1 MSKLVGIVSGS
12 ASDKPVVDKITS
24 VLDELGVAWEYS
36 VLSAH
41 RTPNKVA
48 RYSKEAEGKGLE
60 VLIGVA
66 GLSAALPGCLAAHST
81 LPVIGVP
88 CDGGALGGADALY
101 SVAQMPPGIPVAAVG
116 IGNGK
121 NAAYLAASILSIS
134 HPNIKEKLQ
143 AYRKS
148 LGDE

>member
-12 ASDKPVVDKITS
+12 ASDKPVVDKITA
-24 VLDELGVAWEYS
+24 VLDELGVSWEYS

-41 RTPNKVA
+41 RTPNKVV
-48 RYSKEAEGKGLE
+48 RYSKEAEGRGLA

-66 GLSAALPGCLAAHST
+66 GLSAALPGCLAAHSI

-88 CDGGALGGADALY
+88 CDGGALGGIDALY
-101 SVAQMPPGIPVAAVG
+101 SVAQMPAGIPVAAVG

-134 HPNIKEKLQ
+134 HPDIRENLL